1 MPVLSDPTQLEMAVL
16 NLAINARDA
25 MPEGGDLAIATRVQR
40 ITNDPELEPDEY
52 VELSVSD
59 TGTGMSAE
67 VAARAFDPFY
77 TTKGIGKG
85 TGLGLSQVYGISRQ
99 AGGTA
104 RIESEPGQGTTI
116 RRAAAADG
124 HRGRDGRPL
133 RGGRKRD
140 DGTIGDGAGH

>member
-1 MPVLSDPTQLEMAVL
+1 ML

-25 MPEGGDLAIATRVQR
+25 MPEGGNLAIATRVHR

-104 RIESEPGQGTTI
+104 RIESELGQGTTI
-116 RRAAAADG
+116 RLLLRRTDISTEMYALSAAAES
-124 HRGRDGRPL
+124 R
-133 RGGRKRD
+133 
-140 DGTIGDGAGH
+140 